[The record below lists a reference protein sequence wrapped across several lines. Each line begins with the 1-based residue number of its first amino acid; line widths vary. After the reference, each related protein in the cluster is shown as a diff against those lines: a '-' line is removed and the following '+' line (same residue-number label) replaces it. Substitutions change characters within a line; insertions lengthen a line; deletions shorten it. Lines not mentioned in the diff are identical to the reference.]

1 MTQLI
6 TQATTPHEMPVVLA
20 PEPVVEIVEAPAPV
34 VAEPLWHTFEATAYV
49 ALCDT
54 GCSGITKTGID
65 VRNTTTHE
73 GKRVIAVDPSVIPL
87 DTTVDIRLADG
98 TTLEATAQDTGGAI
112 RGNRLDLL
120 VSTEDRAWQF
130 GRQPVEVR
138 IIKEESE

>member
-1 MTQLI
+1 MTQLLA
-6 TQATTPHEMPVVLA
+6 QANAPHEMPVVLA
-20 PEPVVEIVEAPAPV
+20 PEPVVVEAPAP
-34 VAEPLWHTFEATAYV
+34 EWQTFEATAYI

-65 VRNTTTHE
+65 VRNTTIHE

-98 TTLEATAQDTGGAI
+98 TNFEATAQDTGGDI

-120 VSTEDRAWQF
+120 VDTEDVAWQF
-130 GRQPVEVR
+130 GRQTVEVR
-138 IIKEESE
+138 ITE

>member
-6 TQATTPHEMPVVLA
+6 TQANTPHEMPVVLA
-20 PEPVVEIVEAPAPV
+20 PEPVVE
-34 VAEPLWHTFEATAYV
+34 VAEPEWITFEATAYV

-54 GCSGITKTGID
+54 GCIGITKTGID

-73 GKRVIAVDPSVIPL
+73 GKRIIAVDPSVIPL

-98 TTLEATAQDTGGAI
+98 TTFEATAQDTGGAI

-130 GRQPVEVR
+130 GRQTVEVR
-138 IIKEESE
+138 IIEEELE

>member
-20 PEPVVEIVEAPAPV
+20 PEPIVEVEAPAPV
-34 VAEPLWHTFEATAYV
+34 VAESLWQTFEATAYI

-54 GCSGITKTGID
+54 GCTGITKTGID

-73 GKRVIAVDPSVIPL
+73 GKRIIAVDPSVIPL
-87 DTTVDIRLADG
+87 DTTIDILLADG
-98 TTLEATAQDTGGAI
+98 TTFEATAQDTGSAI

-120 VSTEDRAWQF
+120 VSTEDTAWQF
-130 GRQPVEVR
+130 GRQTVEVR
-138 IIKEESE
+138 IIEEES

>member
-6 TQATTPHEMPVVLA
+6 TQANTPHEMPVVLA
-20 PEPVVEIVEAPAPV
+20 PEPIVEVVTEAP
-34 VAEPLWHTFEATAYV
+34 EWITFEATAYV

-73 GKRVIAVDPSVIPL
+73 GKRIIAVDPSVIPL

-98 TTLEATAQDTGGAI
+98 TTFEATAQDTGGAI

-120 VSTEDRAWQF
+120 VSTEDKAWQF
-130 GRQPVEVR
+130 GRQTVQLR
-138 IIKEESE
+138 IMEAE

>member
-6 TQATTPHEMPVVLA
+6 TQANTPHEMPVVLA
-20 PEPVVEIVEAPAPV
+20 PKPVVEVVE
-34 VAEPLWHTFEATAYV
+34 WQTFEATAYV

-54 GCSGITKTGID
+54 GCIGITKTGID
-65 VRNTTTHE
+65 VRNTNIHE
-73 GKRVIAVDPSVIPL
+73 GKRIIAVDPSVIPL

-98 TTLEATAQDTGGAI
+98 TTFEATAQDTGGSI

-130 GRQPVEVR
+130 GRQTVEVR
-138 IIKEESE
+138 IN

>member
-6 TQATTPHEMPVVLA
+6 TQATAPHEMPVVLA
-20 PEPVVEIVEAPAPV
+20 PEPVVVEAPAP
-34 VAEPLWHTFEATAYV
+34 EWQTFEATAYI

-65 VRNTTTHE
+65 VRNATTHK

-98 TTLEATAQDTGGAI
+98 TTFEATAQDTGSAI
-112 RGNRLDLL
+112 RGHRLDLL
-120 VSTEDRAWQF
+120 VSSEDRAWQF
-130 GRQPVEVR
+130 GRQTVEVR
-138 IIKEESE
+138 IIEEES